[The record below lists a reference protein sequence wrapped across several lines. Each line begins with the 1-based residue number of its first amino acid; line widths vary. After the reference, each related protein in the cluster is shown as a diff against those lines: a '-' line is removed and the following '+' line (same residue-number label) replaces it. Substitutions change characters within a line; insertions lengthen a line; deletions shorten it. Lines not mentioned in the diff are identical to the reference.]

1 MMESSSSRSAALPL
15 DDTKPLPRASGTKSL
30 VRKCRESW
38 NEFYLVPIAMVFFI
52 VVVIVVFATH
62 PSTGS
67 AANSTAN
74 STPQQTNA
82 PVVQSAPVKHVKLIH
97 TTDIHGWVM
106 GHRHIAGLDADA
118 ADFLSMTTHMK
129 TQAESS
135 VGGQNPFDFLM
146 FDSGDLIE
154 GTGLSDATAMHGYY
168 IYPIIAQLPYT
179 ALSPGNHDLGANA
192 VIEYL
197 YENFSHHWGD
207 QYISTNVNYNN
218 TGSPLGGSRAFMM
231 KTPNGI
237 NILVFGIIFD
247 FGQAGSLANVQRV
260 ENLVNTTFFS
270 DNLKNLDEIDL
281 VFAIGHYPPGGP
293 EQYLIYGAVRE
304 YAPHIPLIMLAGH
317 SHQLFFNQTDANSYI
332 IQSDHYFL
340 HIGHVEFGLD
350 MSSKTIV
357 NLTCEFVN
365 TSSSELQRLSG
376 VSGSEFLTAQ
386 AQQLRQTMTDEFDS
400 LNLETVFGCS
410 PQEFSVLS
418 DWSLP
423 SSLFYQVLN
432 LGLPKVLYTNET
444 EINHI
449 TIVSMGFLRTDMYP
463 GHVIEDDVQVQE
475 LRQTM
480 TDEFDSLNLETVFGC
495 SPQEFSVLNDWSLPS
510 SLFYQLLNLGLPK
523 VLYTNE
529 TEINHIAI
537 VNTGF
542 LRTDMYPGS
551 VIEDDI
557 LSIIPFVDFWTQHTN
572 ITGADFIEFLN
583 ALGNTSP
590 DIALY
595 IGKPSWANEYHHRRI
610 HHLSHAGRLSILDT
624 PVYHCQHGISED

>member
-410 PQEFSVLS
+410 PQEFSVL
-418 DWSLP
+418 
-423 SSLFYQVLN
+423 
-432 LGLPKVLYTNET
+432 
-444 EINHI
+444 
-449 TIVSMGFLRTDMYP
+449 
-463 GHVIEDDVQVQE
+463 
-475 LRQTM
+475 
-480 TDEFDSLNLETVFGC
+480 
-495 SPQEFSVLNDWSLPS
+495 NDWSLPS

-624 PVYHCQHGISED
+624 PVNQWAKSLNYLNIELNQTYTLVSDEYDSRHFNNILTSLFGNKYTESFFNSTMTGRDTLAAFVSAVYPSPCPANSTLTQ

>member
-410 PQEFSVLS
+410 PQEFSVL
-418 DWSLP
+418 
-423 SSLFYQVLN
+423 
-432 LGLPKVLYTNET
+432 
-444 EINHI
+444 
-449 TIVSMGFLRTDMYP
+449 
-463 GHVIEDDVQVQE
+463 
-475 LRQTM
+475 
-480 TDEFDSLNLETVFGC
+480 
-495 SPQEFSVLNDWSLPS
+495 NDWSLPS

-529 TEINHIAI
+529 TEINHITI
-537 VNTGF
+537 VNMGF
-542 LRTDMYPGS
+542 LRTDMYPGH
-551 VIEDDI
+551 VIEDDV
-557 LSIIPFVDFWTQHTN
+557 LSILPFADYWTQHTN
-572 ITGADFIEFLN
+572 ISGSDFLTFLG

-595 IGKPSWANEYHHRRI
+595 VGHPKWTNEYHHRRV
-610 HHLSHAGRLSILDT
+610 HHSSHISRISIMGTSGINQWAKSLNYLNIELNQTYNLVSGAYDSRHFDSILQALFGT
-624 PVYHCQHGISED
+624 KYPQSTFNTTMNARQTLAQVVSALFPCSNSTMVVE